1 MGEGRQGT
9 RDQVGG
15 GKGRRG
21 EGAVAWAVSA
31 DDCFL
36 TARVDPP
43 GQRNGVTEMPPSSG
57 VHVDGCSGLIS
68 EPRPQPS
75 SQLAPSPSWR
85 KLKPEMMQRGPGG
98 PALLPE
104 AQYKAQWTGGPLLTN
119 QTM

>member
-36 TARVDPP
+36 TAWVDPP
-43 GQRNGVTEMPPSSG
+43 GQRNGGTEMPPSSG

-85 KLKPEMMQRGPGG
+85 NSSQR
-98 PALLPE
+98 
-104 AQYKAQWTGGPLLTN
+104 
-119 QTM
+119 